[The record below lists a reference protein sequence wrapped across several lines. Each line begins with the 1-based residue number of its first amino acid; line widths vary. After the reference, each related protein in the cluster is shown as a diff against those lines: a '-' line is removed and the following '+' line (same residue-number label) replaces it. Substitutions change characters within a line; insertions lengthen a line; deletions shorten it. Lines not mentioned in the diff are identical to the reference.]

1 MPFGL
6 KNAPSIFQRKMD
18 NIFRDNDSFVAVY
31 IDDILV
37 FSKSKKQHIGH
48 LRIVLK
54 KFEEHGIIISKSKM
68 QLFQQTIEFLGVII
82 GDGKILLQ
90 PHISEKILTFPDKIE
105 ETKELQKFLGLLNYA
120 RPFIKNLSRIA
131 GPLFS
136 KVGSK
141 GQKYFNQEDI
151 KLVKSLKEIVTK
163 LPPLDLPL
171 INDYLIIETDG
182 CSLGWG
188 AVLLAKPHKYSAKNT
203 EKICRYSS
211 GKYKE
216 KGNISSIDA
225 EVLAIIY
232 AIDSFRILIIS
243 KKEITIRTDCAA
255 IVKFYKL
262 KNEKRSSQRRWLN
275 FTERIINTGIKI
287 EIEHIK
293 GSDNSLADSLSRL
306 IN

>member
-1 MPFGL
+1 M
-6 KNAPSIFQRKMD
+6 
-18 NIFRDNDSFVAVY
+18 
-31 IDDILV
+31 
-37 FSKSKKQHIGH
+37 
-48 LRIVLK
+48 
-54 KFEEHGIIISKSKM
+54 
-68 QLFQQTIEFLGVII
+68 
-82 GDGKILLQ
+82 
-90 PHISEKILTFPDKIE
+90 
-105 ETKELQKFLGLLNYA
+105 
-120 RPFIKNLSRIA
+120 KNLSRIA

-141 GQKYFNQEDI
+141 GHKYFNQEDI

-171 INDYLIIETDG
+171 INDYLIIETDD

-188 AVLLAKPHKYSAKNT
+188 AVLLAKPHKYLAKNT

-243 KKEITIRTDCAA
+243 KKEITIRTDFEA
-255 IVKFYKL
+255 IVKF
-262 KNEKRSSQRRWLN
+262 
-275 FTERIINTGIKI
+275 
-287 EIEHIK
+287 
-293 GSDNSLADSLSRL
+293 
-306 IN
+306 

>member
-1 MPFGL
+1 M
-6 KNAPSIFQRKMD
+6 
-18 NIFRDNDSFVAVY
+18 
-31 IDDILV
+31 
-37 FSKSKKQHIGH
+37 
-48 LRIVLK
+48 
-54 KFEEHGIIISKSKM
+54 
-68 QLFQQTIEFLGVII
+68 
-82 GDGKILLQ
+82 
-90 PHISEKILTFPDKIE
+90 
-105 ETKELQKFLGLLNYA
+105 
-120 RPFIKNLSRIA
+120 
-131 GPLFS
+131 
-136 KVGSK
+136 
-141 GQKYFNQEDI
+141 
-151 KLVKSLKEIVTK
+151 VKSLKEIVTK

-171 INDYLIIETDG
+171 INDYLIIETHG

-243 KKEITIRTDCAA
+243 KKEITITTDCEA
-255 IVKFYKL
+255 IVKFYKF
-262 KNEKRSSQRRWLN
+262 KNEKRFSQRRWLN

-293 GSDNSLADSLSRL
+293 GSDNSLADLLSRV